1 MPTRSGA
8 AEIPGY
14 GTRAIGLHRENA
26 PWHVRCMV
34 RRARGRARDAGRVR
48 GGLVKS
54 KAAIGN
60 HPIHPALVSLPIG
73 AYFLAL
79 VGDTAHTVTAADFW
93 YQFALVCIGV
103 GTLAAL
109 AAAIFGFVDY
119 FGVHMSAAAGRL
131 ATIHMAMNLGAVA
144 LYSLNFFLRRNG
156 GALHNGR
163 WPLVFG
169 LEILTFGALGV
180 SGWIGGNLSYEHK
193 VGVIEWTDPEANEIG
208 QKETRT
214 SRAS

>member
-1 MPTRSGA
+1 
-8 AEIPGY
+8 
-14 GTRAIGLHRENA
+14 
-26 PWHVRCMV
+26 
-34 RRARGRARDAGRVR
+34 
-48 GGLVKS
+48 VKS

-193 VGVIEWTDPEANEIG
+193 VGVIEWTDAEANEIG
-208 QKETRT
+208 RREQRISK
-214 SRAS
+214 AS

>member
-1 MPTRSGA
+1 
-8 AEIPGY
+8 
-14 GTRAIGLHRENA
+14 
-26 PWHVRCMV
+26 
-34 RRARGRARDAGRVR
+34 
-48 GGLVKS
+48 VKS

-79 VGDTAHTVTAADFW
+79 VADTAHTVTALDFW

-103 GTLAAL
+103 GTLTAL

-119 FGVHMSAAAGRL
+119 FGVRMSAAAGRL
-131 ATIHMAMNLGAVA
+131 ATTHMIINLSAVV
-144 LYSLNFFLRRNG
+144 LYAINFFLRRNG

-163 WPLVFG
+163 WPLAFG
-169 LEILTFGALGV
+169 LEIATFAALGV

-193 VGVIEWTDPEANEIG
+193 VGVVEWTDPEANEIG
-208 QKETRT
+208 RKETRT
-214 SRAS
+214 SQAS